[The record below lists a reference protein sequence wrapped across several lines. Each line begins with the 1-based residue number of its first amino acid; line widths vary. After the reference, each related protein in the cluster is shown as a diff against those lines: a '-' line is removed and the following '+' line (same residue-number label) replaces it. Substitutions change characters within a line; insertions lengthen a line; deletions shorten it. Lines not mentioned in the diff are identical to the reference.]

1 MRERATI
8 DEFLHM
14 LSELQGLAE
23 SVALSSHRTRSRI
36 SHTIATE
43 VLAPI
48 VQAESIVRRDV
59 AREWELARRIR
70 ATAAPQDARH
80 VVEDRL
86 QTAGHMAGGAVRRA
100 RVLARAPIPEASR
113 LRRLA
118 KRAEEQWPKEIILS

>member
-59 AREWELARRIR
+59 AREWELARRTR
-70 ATAAPQDARH
+70 PAAPLDTRH

-86 QTAGHMAGGAVRRA
+86 QTAGHMAGSAVRRA